1 MIWMITNVKLE
12 IQGIDGYSK
21 TKGMDPATQEHETG
35 KQTQIMGWID
45 PVLADQLVVE
55 K

>member
-1 MIWMITNVKLE
+1 MITNVKLE

-21 TKGMDPATQEHETG
+21 TKGMDPATQEHERPEN
-35 KQTQIMGWID
+35 KH
-45 PVLADQLVVE
+45 